1 MRYELLGDATA
12 LDYFMVDPQ
21 LGAVSLRQS
30 LALDPQR
37 STAYNVRFSL
47 VTHLQYIFRPMEP

>member
-30 LALDPQR
+30 LALDPQKR
-37 STAYNVRFSL
+37 TAYNVRFPLYL
-47 VTHLQYIFRPMEP
+47 VTHL